1 MADPRCTWLDCI
13 GMDAW
18 LAVDGHSQPELT
30 LADIGFTWL
39 VVHKWL
45 SILVDMA
52 ATCWPYLA
60 GHTWPWLISVP
71 DLAWAGRQAIA
82 CRPWLELEGWTLL
95 AVHTRYMELCGPAL
109 DWLDIVGLG
118 DLAGLAYLWVLWWF
132 IMRCSMYLP
141 MLLTHTTTILTLKY
155 MTLNKGYE

>member
-1 MADPRCTWLDCI
+1 MVIISYSFTMADPRCTWLDCI

-18 LAVDGHSQPELT
+18 LAVDGHSQLELT

-39 VVHKWL
+39 GVHRLL

-71 DLAWAGRQAIA
+71 DLAWAGWQAMSG
-82 CRPWLELEGWTLL
+82 RP
-95 AVHTRYMELCGPAL
+95 
-109 DWLDIVGLG
+109 
-118 DLAGLAYLWVLWWF
+118 
-132 IMRCSMYLP
+132 
-141 MLLTHTTTILTLKY
+141 
-155 MTLNKGYE
+155 